1 MTRISLS
8 TMFSSR
14 NIHFAILGII
24 LGASTGYVYAFYNAQ
39 KTQSAAPPLSES
51 QAQDGQVPSGHPGV
65 NNDQMLEAMR
75 KAVETDPNSPDV
87 VGRYALALFESG
99 RVDEAEK
106 WFAKA
111 VELAPN
117 STDARSMYGL
127 ALWQLGKAD
136 AAIVQ
141 LEATLKLDPAHIP
154 GLHGLVRVTLE
165 KGDFAR
171 AEQLIKKIESVEPT
185 YSQLADL
192 KRRLDAARGAK

>member
-1 MTRISLS
+1 
-8 TMFSSR
+8 MFSSR

-51 QAQDGQVPSGHPGV
+51 QAQEQVPAGHPGV
-65 NNDQMLEAMR
+65 DNNQMLAAMQ
-75 KAVETDPNSPDV
+75 KAVETDPTSPDV
-87 VGRYALALFESG
+87 VGRYAMALFEAG

-127 ALWQLGKAD
+127 TLWQLGKFD
-136 AAIVQ
+136 AAEAQ
-141 LEATLKLDPAHIP
+141 LETTLKLDPANIP
-154 GLHGLVRVTLE
+154 GLHGLVRVTLQ
-165 KGDFAR
+165 KGDFAKS
-171 AEQLIKKIESVEPT
+171 EQLIKKIESVEPN
-185 YSQLADL
+185 YPQLAEL
-192 KRRLDAARGAK
+192 KRRLDAARGAQ